1 MNINKAFILKIFALG
16 ALGTAAAC
24 QSATIDNKT
33 VANTATNTAAT
44 NSARPET
51 NRANESATP
60 EITNKKMPAS
70 SDGSFATPTEAYK
83 TAHAAR
89 QKKDVAL
96 LKRAMSK
103 DALEFFEMMTEPGK
117 TIDDT
122 LLKLTETPQ
131 AATDESRNEK
141 ISGDKAT
148 IEYPDANGKWKTM
161 DFVKEGSDWKL
172 TFPGPDSPG
181 GKK

>member
-1 MNINKAFILKIFALG
+1 MNIKKAFILKIFALI
-16 ALGTAAAC
+16 ALGSAC
-24 QSATIDNKT
+24 NSSTT
-33 VANTATNTAAT
+33 VNNNSTKAPSNTA
-44 NSARPET
+44 NSAQTQTDTANGAAPET
-51 NRANESATP
+51 ADKSPDNTP
-60 EITNKKMPAS
+60 NAS
-70 SDGSFATPTEAYK
+70 LATPTEAYK
-83 TAHAAR
+83 TAYAAR
-89 QKKDVAL
+89 RKKDVAL

-103 DALEFFEMMTEPGK
+103 DALEFFEVITEPGK

-148 IEYPDANGKWKTM
+148 LEYPDANGKWKMM
-161 DFVKEGSDWKL
+161 DFIKEGGDWKL
-172 TFPGPDSPG
+172 TFPMPDSPK